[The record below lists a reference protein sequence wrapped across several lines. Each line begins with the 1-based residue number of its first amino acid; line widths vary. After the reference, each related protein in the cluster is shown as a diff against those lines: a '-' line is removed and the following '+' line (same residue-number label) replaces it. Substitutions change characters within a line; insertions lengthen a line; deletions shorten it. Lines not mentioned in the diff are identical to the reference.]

1 MRPDGEPATVGEA
14 LRHWATATLDHIV
27 WLELLPAGTAG
38 VLKAFTTF
46 SPIRLRP
53 VVGPKWALPLLP
65 ATYTLL
71 SLTAPA
77 TSPNGFSI
85 GSSNVAGVAMRYDK
99 LAANYMALV
108 QLASIRLWLRAAL
121 FRNHYLHR
129 ISSFGR

>member
-38 VLKAFTTF
+38 VLKAFTTI
-46 SPIRLRP
+46 SPIRLRS

-65 ATYTLL
+65 AYVHTIISDRARNRSERLFNRIKQCRRSGDALRQTCRQLHGPR
-71 SLTAPA
+71 PA
-77 TSPNGFSI
+77 CVNQ
-85 GSSNVAGVAMRYDK
+85 A
-99 LAANYMALV
+99 
-108 QLASIRLWLRAAL
+108 RAAL